1 MIDYQDKE
9 KTNISVSLDSANA
22 AVLKI
27 DAFTIAGV
35 RAPAQQMDL
44 TDYQGQ
50 AFRLYA
56 EKTGDLSTDK
66 EKDHYWLLAEAEL
79 PQKTTKSVETGEVD
93 ENGQART
100 ESEIVPLNLNNVDF
114 KIYALPEVE

>member
-66 EKDHYWLLAEAEL
+66 EKDHYWLLAEAEI

>member
-1 MIDYQDKE
+1 MIDYQNKE
-9 KTNISVSLDSANA
+9 KTNILISVDSANT

-66 EKDHYWLLAEAEL
+66 EKDHYWLLAEAEI